1 MIVTKYGKL
10 SPADAGL
17 EHIHV
22 ECPRCK
28 TRALLS
34 DNDVFGKTGEMVK
47 YKCPLCEH
55 LVESTTVSPLFRFM
69 QKVLA
74 VAICA
79 LVVLLVIFCVIY
91 LIFK

>member
-1 MIVTKYGKL
+1 MIVTKFGKL

-34 DNDVFGKTGEMVK
+34 DTDVFGKTGEMVK

-55 LVESTTVSPLFRFM
+55 LVESTTVSPFFRFM
-69 QKVLA
+69 QKVFA
-74 VAICA
+74 
-79 LVVLLVIFCVIY
+79 VVLLFIVFVLPILLIVIDAI
-91 LIFK
+91 